1 MLSLGFC
8 REGLNVRCNIHTKF
22 YGLHSSKAA
31 SIAVSGHNND
41 SVHYIVRQNDWNTC
55 CIGDEWTKAWT
66 NCHGVVDWSPT
77 IILWELPLHCKDGVA
92 CPVLLNS
99 KRGSPRR
106 REETYRNEEMLVE
119 LWVAATAIQLTV
131 YVP

>member
-1 MLSLGFC
+1 MQ
-8 REGLNVRCNIHTKF
+8 HTKS

-31 SIAVSGHNND
+31 SIAVSGHNTD
-41 SVHYIVRQNDWNTC
+41 SVYYIVRQNDWNTC

-66 NCHGVVDWSPT
+66 NRYGVVDCSPT
-77 IILWELPLHCKDGVA
+77 IIQWGLPLHCKDGVS

-99 KRGSPRR
+99 KRGSLRR
-106 REETYRNEEMLVE
+106 KGETYRNDEMLVE
-119 LWVAATAIQLTV
+119 LWVAATAIQLTLTV